1 MQKLLAR
8 TLGCFGRVLPAVN
21 VVEYFG
27 LVAVVAASL
36 AASAVS
42 AVYICIVT
50 EALESKSMM
59 PATSEMIPSSTAEP
73 EALNG
78 PNTTWLFN
86 AVPSSLLTLSL
97 LMKCRM

>member
-1 MQKLLAR
+1 MFNASYAHLPAHDKRMQKLLAR

-59 PATSEMIPSSTAEP
+59 P
-73 EALNG
+73 
-78 PNTTWLFN
+78 
-86 AVPSSLLTLSL
+86 V
-97 LMKCRM
+97 